1 MITTI
6 HLLTGAAIGKYIQN
20 IWLIIILALI
30 SHYVLDFIPHH
41 SPSEVRGYLENGIK
55 GCSIKDLLLKSI
67 EPIFG
72 LILLSYFIFLNKEK
86 AIPMAI
92 GAFFAWFPDLLV
104 FFSWKFDIN
113 WLNEII
119 PRHGNIFYNKSKSLI
134 TGILT
139 QIIVFIST
147 VALLLLNRKG
157 VN

>member
-6 HLLTGAAIGKYIQN
+6 HLLTGAVIGKYIQS

-41 SPSEVRGYLENGIK
+41 SPSEVQGYLENGIK

-72 LILLSYFIFLNKEK
+72 LILLGCLIFLNKEK
-86 AIPMAI
+86 TIPMII

-104 FFSWKFDIN
+104 FIGWRFDIN
-113 WLNEII
+113 WLNEIV
-119 PRHGNIFYNKSKSLI
+119 PRHGNIFYNKTKSLI
-134 TGILT
+134 IGIFT
-139 QIIVFIST
+139 QAIIFISAIT
-147 VALLLLNRKG
+147 LLILPRK
-157 VN
+157 